1 MTIRIASRSSKLA
14 LKQVEIFS
22 KAFLLED
29 YKLVEVLTSGDKMSA
44 KGEVMF
50 DKANFVNEIEQM
62 IQKNSVDFAIHSAKD
77 MPAQETEGL
86 KHFYFI
92 ETQKRKINDLIIFRN
107 DTDTVFEKNMK
118 LGTSSLRR
126 IMQAKFHMNAKNIQL
141 LNGNI
146 DTRIKKLND
155 GMYDCI
161 ILAEAGLSRLSSL
174 LEKQNYK
181 QLEHITCSGQGVL
194 AVQWKE
200 GSKVGDFIKSSL
212 LFDQMKELNEQIKME
227 RNLLKKLNAD
237 CNSAISIFASN
248 GFLQGEIFGR
258 DKFITFSG
266 NNVDQLY
273 KDIIANNGLNLLN
286 EHHRY

>member
-22 KAFLLED
+22 KAFSLED

-62 IQKNSVDFAIHSAKD
+62 IQKNSVDIAIHSAKD

-92 ETQKRKINDLIIFRN
+92 ETQKRKVNDLIIFRN

-273 KDIIANNGLNLLN
+273 KDIAANNGLNLLN
-286 EHHRY
+286 EHH

>member
-22 KAFLLED
+22 NAFLLED
-29 YKLVEVLTSGDKMSA
+29 YKLVEVLTRGDKMSA

-62 IQKNSVDFAIHSAKD
+62 IQKNSVDIAIHSAKD

-200 GSKVGDFIKSSL
+200 GSKVEDFIKSSL

-227 RNLLKKLNAD
+227 RNLLKKLNAN

-266 NNVDQLY
+266 NNVNQLY
-273 KDIIANNGLNLLN
+273 KDITANNGLNLLN
-286 EHHRY
+286 EHH

>member
-1 MTIRIASRSSKLA
+1 MTIKIASRSSKLA

-62 IQKNSVDFAIHSAKD
+62 IQKNSVDIAIHSAKD

-107 DTDTVFEKNMK
+107 DADTVFEKNMK

-146 DTRIKKLND
+146 DTRIKKLNN

-174 LEKQNYK
+174 LKKQNYK

-237 CNSAISIFASN
+237 CNSAISIFALN

-273 KDIIANNGLNLLN
+273 KDITANNGLNLLN
-286 EHHRY
+286 EHH

>member
-62 IQKNSVDFAIHSAKD
+62 IQKNSVDIAIHSAKD

-92 ETQKRKINDLIIFRN
+92 ETQKRKVNDLIIFRN
-107 DTDTVFEKNMK
+107 DIDTVFEKNMK

-200 GSKVGDFIKSSL
+200 GSKVEDFIKSSL

-266 NNVDQLY
+266 NNIDQLY
-273 KDIIANNGLNLLN
+273 KDITANNGLNLLN
-286 EHHRY
+286 EHH

>member
-62 IQKNSVDFAIHSAKD
+62 IQKNSVDIAIHSAKD

-86 KHFYFI
+86 QHFYFI

-155 GMYDCI
+155 GKYDCI

-200 GSKVGDFIKSSL
+200 GSKVEDFIKSSL
-212 LFDQMKELNEQIKME
+212 LFDKMKELNEQIKME
-227 RNLLKKLNAD
+227 RNLLKKLNAG

-266 NNVDQLY
+266 NNIDQLY
-273 KDIIANNGLNLLN
+273 KDITANNGLNLLN
-286 EHHRY
+286 EHH

>member
-22 KAFLLED
+22 KAFSLED

-62 IQKNSVDFAIHSAKD
+62 IQKNSVDIAIHSAKD

-200 GSKVGDFIKSSL
+200 GSKVENFIKSSL

-273 KDIIANNGLNLLN
+273 KDITANNGLNLLN
-286 EHHRY
+286 EHH

>member
-62 IQKNSVDFAIHSAKD
+62 IQKNSVDIAIHSAKD

-86 KHFYFI
+86 QHFYFI

-174 LEKQNYK
+174 LKKQNYK

-227 RNLLKKLNAD
+227 RNLLKKLNAN

-273 KDIIANNGLNLLN
+273 KDITANNGLNLLN
-286 EHHRY
+286 EHH

>member
-1 MTIRIASRSSKLA
+1 MTIKIASRSSKLA

-62 IQKNSVDFAIHSAKD
+62 IQKNSVDIAIHSAKD

-107 DTDTVFEKNMK
+107 DTGTVFEKNMK

-174 LEKQNYK
+174 LKKQNYK

-273 KDIIANNGLNLLN
+273 KDITANNGLNLLN
-286 EHHRY
+286 EHH

>member
-62 IQKNSVDFAIHSAKD
+62 IQKNSVDIAIHSAKD

-200 GSKVGDFIKSSL
+200 GSQVEDFIKSSL

-266 NNVDQLY
+266 NNIDQLY
-273 KDIIANNGLNLLN
+273 KDITANNGLNLLN
-286 EHHRY
+286 EHH

>member
-22 KAFLLED
+22 NAFLLED
-29 YKLVEVLTSGDKMSA
+29 YKLVEVLTRGDKMSA

-62 IQKNSVDFAIHSAKD
+62 IQKNSVDIAIHSAKD

-200 GSKVGDFIKSSL
+200 GSKVEDFIKSSL

-227 RNLLKKLNAD
+227 RNLLKKLNAN

-273 KDIIANNGLNLLN
+273 KDITANNGLNLLN
-286 EHHRY
+286 EHH

>member
-62 IQKNSVDFAIHSAKD
+62 IQKNSVDIAIHSAKD

-155 GMYDCI
+155 GKYDCI

-200 GSKVGDFIKSSL
+200 GSKVEDFTKSSL
-212 LFDQMKELNEQIKME
+212 LFGQMKELNEQIKME
-227 RNLLKKLNAD
+227 RNLLKKLNAG

-273 KDIIANNGLNLLN
+273 KDITENNGLNLLN
-286 EHHRY
+286 EHH

>member
-22 KAFLLED
+22 KAFSLED

-62 IQKNSVDFAIHSAKD
+62 IQKNSVDIAIHSAKD

-107 DTDTVFEKNMK
+107 DIDTVFEKNMK

-227 RNLLKKLNAD
+227 RNLLKKLNAN

-266 NNVDQLY
+266 NNIDQLY
-273 KDIIANNGLNLLN
+273 KDITANNGLNLLN
-286 EHHRY
+286 EHH

>member
-22 KAFLLED
+22 KAFSLED

-62 IQKNSVDFAIHSAKD
+62 IQKNSVDIAIHSAKD

-92 ETQKRKINDLIIFRN
+92 ETQKRKVNDLIIFRN

-174 LEKQNYK
+174 LGKQNYK

-200 GSKVGDFIKSSL
+200 GSKVEDFIKSSL

-266 NNVDQLY
+266 NNVNQLY
-273 KDIIANNGLNLLN
+273 KDITANNGLNLLN
-286 EHHRY
+286 EHH

>member
-22 KAFLLED
+22 KAFSLED

-62 IQKNSVDFAIHSAKD
+62 IQKNSVDIAIHSAKD

-200 GSKVGDFIKSSL
+200 GSKVEDFIKSSL

-227 RNLLKKLNAD
+227 RNLLKKLNAN

-266 NNVDQLY
+266 NNVNQLY
-273 KDIIANNGLNLLN
+273 KDITANNGLNLLN
-286 EHHRY
+286 EHH

>member
-62 IQKNSVDFAIHSAKD
+62 IQKNSVDIAIHSAKD

-86 KHFYFI
+86 QHFYFI

-174 LEKQNYK
+174 LKKQNYK

-273 KDIIANNGLNLLN
+273 KDITANNGLNLLN
-286 EHHRY
+286 EHH

>member
-62 IQKNSVDFAIHSAKD
+62 IQKNSVDIAIHSAKD

-174 LEKQNYK
+174 LKKQNYK

-194 AVQWKE
+194 AVQLKE

-227 RNLLKKLNAD
+227 RNLLKKLNAN

-248 GFLQGEIFGR
+248 GFIQGEIFGR

-273 KDIIANNGLNLLN
+273 KDITANNGLNLLN
-286 EHHRY
+286 EHH

>member
-62 IQKNSVDFAIHSAKD
+62 IQKNSVDIAIHSAKD

-200 GSKVGDFIKSSL
+200 GSKVEEFIKSSL

-227 RNLLKKLNAD
+227 RNLLKKLNAS

-273 KDIIANNGLNLLN
+273 KDITANNGLNLLN
-286 EHHRY
+286 EHH

>member
-62 IQKNSVDFAIHSAKD
+62 IQKNSVDIAIHSAKD

-126 IMQAKFHMNAKNIQL
+126 IMQAKFHMNAKNIQF

-200 GSKVGDFIKSSL
+200 GSKVEDFIKSSL

-266 NNVDQLY
+266 NNVNQLY
-273 KDIIANNGLNLLN
+273 KDITANNGLNLLN
-286 EHHRY
+286 EHH

>member
-62 IQKNSVDFAIHSAKD
+62 IQKNSVDIAVHSAKD

-86 KHFYFI
+86 KHFYFT
-92 ETQKRKINDLIIFRN
+92 ETQKRKVNDLIIFRN

-155 GMYDCI
+155 GLYDCI

-174 LEKQNYK
+174 LEKQNYE

-200 GSKVGDFIKSSL
+200 GSKVEDFIKSSL

-227 RNLLKKLNAD
+227 RDLLKKLNAN
-237 CNSAISIFASN
+237 CNSAISIFASD

-273 KDIIANNGLNLLN
+273 KDITANNGLNLLN
-286 EHHRY
+286 EHH

>member
-62 IQKNSVDFAIHSAKD
+62 IQKNSVDIAIHSAKD

-92 ETQKRKINDLIIFRN
+92 ETQKRKVNDLIIFRN

-155 GMYDCI
+155 GLYDCI

-174 LEKQNYK
+174 LEKQNYE

-200 GSKVGDFIKSSL
+200 GSKVEDFIKSSL

-227 RNLLKKLNAD
+227 RNLLKKLNAG

-273 KDIIANNGLNLLN
+273 KDITANNGLNLLN
-286 EHHRY
+286 EHH

>member
-62 IQKNSVDFAIHSAKD
+62 IQKNSVDIAIHSAKD
-77 MPAQETEGL
+77 MPAAETEGL

-92 ETQKRKINDLIIFRN
+92 ETQKRKVNDLIIFRN

-126 IMQAKFHMNAKNIQL
+126 IMQAKFHMNAKNVQL

-155 GMYDCI
+155 GLYDCI

-174 LEKQNYK
+174 LEKQNYE

-227 RNLLKKLNAD
+227 RNLLKKLNLT
-237 CNSAISIFASN
+237 IFLATQI
-248 GFLQGEIFGR
+248 L
-258 DKFITFSG
+258 
-266 NNVDQLY
+266 
-273 KDIIANNGLNLLN
+273 
-286 EHHRY
+286 HH

>member
-62 IQKNSVDFAIHSAKD
+62 IQKNSVDIAIHSAKD

-200 GSKVGDFIKSSL
+200 GSKLEYFIKSSL

-266 NNVDQLY
+266 NNIDQLY
-273 KDIIANNGLNLLN
+273 KDITANNGLNLLN
-286 EHHRY
+286 EHH

>member
-62 IQKNSVDFAIHSAKD
+62 IQKNSVDIAIHSAKD

-92 ETQKRKINDLIIFRN
+92 ETQKRKVNDLIIFRN

-266 NNVDQLY
+266 NNIDQLY
-273 KDIIANNGLNLLN
+273 KDITANNWLNLLN
-286 EHHRY
+286 EHH

>member
-14 LKQVEIFS
+14 LKQVEIFT

-29 YKLVEVLTSGDKMSA
+29 FKLVEVLTSGDKMSA

-62 IQKNSVDFAIHSAKD
+62 IQKNSVDIAIHSAKD

-212 LFDQMKELNEQIKME
+212 LFDQMKELNEQIKIE
-227 RNLLKKLNAD
+227 RNLLKKLNAN

-273 KDIIANNGLNLLN
+273 KDITANNGLNLLN
-286 EHHRY
+286 EHH

>member
-62 IQKNSVDFAIHSAKD
+62 IQKNSVDIAIHSAKD

-92 ETQKRKINDLIIFRN
+92 ETQKRKVNDLIIFRN

-266 NNVDQLY
+266 NNVDKLY
-273 KDIIANNGLNLLN
+273 KDITANNGLNLLN
-286 EHHRY
+286 EHH

>member
-62 IQKNSVDFAIHSAKD
+62 IQKNSVDIAIHSAKD

-92 ETQKRKINDLIIFRN
+92 ETQKRKVNALIIFRN

-200 GSKVGDFIKSSL
+200 GSKVEDFIKSSL

-227 RNLLKKLNAD
+227 RNLLKKLNAN

-266 NNVDQLY
+266 NNIDQLY
-273 KDIIANNGLNLLN
+273 KDITANNGLNLLN
-286 EHHRY
+286 EHH

>member
-1 MTIRIASRSSKLA
+1 MTIKIASRSSKLA

-50 DKANFVNEIEQM
+50 DKANFVYEIEQM
-62 IQKNSVDFAIHSAKD
+62 IQKNSVDIAIHSAKD

-155 GMYDCI
+155 GLYDCI

-174 LEKQNYK
+174 LEKQNYE

-200 GSKVGDFIKSSL
+200 GSKVEDFIKSSL

-227 RNLLKKLNAD
+227 RNLLKKLNAN

-273 KDIIANNGLNLLN
+273 KDITANNGLNLLN
-286 EHHRY
+286 EHH

>member
-62 IQKNSVDFAIHSAKD
+62 IQKNSVDIAIHSAKD

-92 ETQKRKINDLIIFRN
+92 ETQRRKINDLIIFRN

-174 LEKQNYK
+174 LKKQNYK

-237 CNSAISIFASN
+237 CNSAISIFASD

-266 NNVDQLY
+266 NNVNQLY
-273 KDIIANNGLNLLN
+273 KDITANNGLNLLN
-286 EHHRY
+286 EHH

>member
-62 IQKNSVDFAIHSAKD
+62 IQKNSVDIAIHSAKD

-92 ETQKRKINDLIIFRN
+92 ETQKRKINDLIIYRN

-200 GSKVGDFIKSSL
+200 GSKVEDFIKSSL
-212 LFDQMKELNEQIKME
+212 LFGQMKELNEQIKME
-227 RNLLKKLNAD
+227 RNLLKKLNAG

-273 KDIIANNGLNLLN
+273 KDITANNGLNLLN
-286 EHHRY
+286 EHH

>member
-62 IQKNSVDFAIHSAKD
+62 IQKNSVDIAIHSAKD

-92 ETQKRKINDLIIFRN
+92 ETQKRKINDLLIFRN

-161 ILAEAGLSRLSSL
+161 ILAEAGLSRLSPL

-200 GSKVGDFIKSSL
+200 GSKVEEFIKSSL

-227 RNLLKKLNAD
+227 RNLLKKLNAN

-266 NNVDQLY
+266 NNIDQLY
-273 KDIIANNGLNLLN
+273 KDITANNGLNLLN
-286 EHHRY
+286 EHH

>member
-62 IQKNSVDFAIHSAKD
+62 IQKNSVDIAIHSAKD

-107 DTDTVFEKNMK
+107 DTGTVFEKNMK

-227 RNLLKKLNAD
+227 RNLLKKLNAN

-273 KDIIANNGLNLLN
+273 KDITANNGLNLLN
-286 EHHRY
+286 EHH

>member
-62 IQKNSVDFAIHSAKD
+62 IQKNSVDIAVHSAKD

-200 GSKVGDFIKSSL
+200 GSKVEDFIKSSL

-273 KDIIANNGLNLLN
+273 KDITANNGLNLLN
-286 EHHRY
+286 EHH

>member
-62 IQKNSVDFAIHSAKD
+62 IQKNSVDIAIHSAKD
-77 MPAQETEGL
+77 MPAQVTEGL

-107 DTDTVFEKNMK
+107 NTDTVFEKNMK

-200 GSKVGDFIKSSL
+200 GSKVEDFIKSSL

-266 NNVDQLY
+266 NNIDQLY
-273 KDIIANNGLNLLN
+273 KDITANNGLNLLN
-286 EHHRY
+286 EHH

>member
-62 IQKNSVDFAIHSAKD
+62 IQKNSVDIAIHSAKD

-92 ETQKRKINDLIIFRN
+92 ETQKRKINDLLIFRN

-227 RNLLKKLNAD
+227 RNLLKKLNAN

-273 KDIIANNGLNLLN
+273 KDITANNGLNLLN
-286 EHHRY
+286 EHH

>member
-62 IQKNSVDFAIHSAKD
+62 IQKNSVDIAIHSAKD

-107 DTDTVFEKNMK
+107 DTDKVFEKNMK

-174 LEKQNYK
+174 LKKQNYK

-227 RNLLKKLNAD
+227 RNLLKKLNAN

-273 KDIIANNGLNLLN
+273 KDITANNGLNLLN
-286 EHHRY
+286 EHH

>member
-62 IQKNSVDFAIHSAKD
+62 IQKNSVDIAIHSAKD

-86 KHFYFI
+86 KHFYFT
-92 ETQKRKINDLIIFRN
+92 ETQKRKVNDLIIFRN

-155 GMYDCI
+155 GMFDCI

-227 RNLLKKLNAD
+227 RDLLKKLNAD
-237 CNSAISIFASN
+237 CNSAISIFASD

-273 KDIIANNGLNLLN
+273 KDITANNGLNLLN
-286 EHHRY
+286 EHH

>member
-62 IQKNSVDFAIHSAKD
+62 IQKNSVDIAIHSAKD

-174 LEKQNYK
+174 LKKQNYK

-200 GSKVGDFIKSSL
+200 GSKVEEFIKSSL

-273 KDIIANNGLNLLN
+273 KDITANNGLNLLN
-286 EHHRY
+286 EHH

>member
-62 IQKNSVDFAIHSAKD
+62 IQKNSVDIAIHSAKD

-86 KHFYFI
+86 QHFYFI

-174 LEKQNYK
+174 LKKQNYK

-200 GSKVGDFIKSSL
+200 GSKVEDFIKSSL

-227 RNLLKKLNAD
+227 RNLLKKLNAN

-273 KDIIANNGLNLLN
+273 KDITANNGLNLLN
-286 EHHRY
+286 EHH

>member
-62 IQKNSVDFAIHSAKD
+62 IQKNSVDIAIHSAKD

-155 GMYDCI
+155 GLYDCI

-200 GSKVGDFIKSSL
+200 GSKVEDFIKSSL

-227 RNLLKKLNAD
+227 RNLLKKLNAN

-273 KDIIANNGLNLLN
+273 KDITANNGLNLLN
-286 EHHRY
+286 EHH